1 MRACLHGQ
9 NGREFLLLDA
19 RQRVEDSRRE
29 IARATALRTFASLQ
43 SGDGQ
48 FGDVASDTLVSFN
61 FASDSTAHALVTG
74 GAGFI
79 GSHCVLALLQHGY
92 AVTTIDNLSRG
103 NVGAIRALKFNAR
116 KGSFRVVHGDLGR
129 IQDVEAAFRNTNMP
143 VDVVFH
149 FAAIAYVG
157 ESMADPLK
165 YYSNITSNTVNLLRV
180 MHSLGVK
187 ILIYSS
193 TCAVYGNVDSL
204 PITESTPT
212 KPINPYGRSK
222 LYAENAIKDYASSN
236 PNFKAAIL
244 RYFNVFGSDPEGLIG
259 ELPRAE
265 LREHGRISGAC
276 FDAALKN
283 IDKLTVMGTQF
294 PTRDGTTVRDFVH
307 VVDLVDAHITV
318 MEANRLE
325 NPPVLYNVGTGNG
338 ISMREFVESCKNVT
352 GVDVDVYYRAEPR
365 PGDYAKVYA
374 NVDKIRR
381 ELGWVAK
388 YTDLSESL
396 MHAWV
401 FRKKLKSGAWL

>member
-1 MRACLHGQ
+1 MRACLCGQ

-19 RQRVEDSRRE
+19 RQRVDDSRRE
-29 IARATALRTFASLQ
+29 NARTTVSRMFASLQ

-48 FGDVASDTLVSFN
+48 FGDVVSDTLVSFN
-61 FASDSTAHALVTG
+61 FASDKKAHALVTG

-103 NVGAIRALKFNAR
+103 NVGAIQALKSNAR
-116 KGSFRVVHGDLGR
+116 KGSFRVVYGDLGR
-129 IQDVEAAFRNTNMP
+129 IQDVEAAFRGTNMP

-149 FAAIAYVG
+149 FAAVAYVG

-187 ILIYSS
+187 KLIYSS

-236 PNFKAAIL
+236 PYFKAAIL

-259 ELPRAE
+259 EFPRAE

-276 FDAALKN
+276 FDVALKN
-283 IDKLTVMGTQF
+283 IHRLTVMGAKF

-307 VVDLVDAHITV
+307 VVDLVDAHIAV

-338 ISMREFVESCKNVT
+338 ISMREFVETCKKVT
-352 GVDVDVYYRAEPR
+352 GVDIEVFYRPEPR
-365 PGDYAKVYA
+365 PGDYAEVYA

-388 YTDLSESL
+388 YTDLRESL

-401 FRKKLKSGAWL
+401 FRKRLKNSEWL